1 MTTDDLTI
9 GDIIATLRANEKA
22 LRERGVMHAAL
33 FGSRARGDNRADS
46 DIDIMIEIDPER
58 VAGVFAY
65 VAITQYVEDLF
76 PVPVDVSNQDA
87 LKPHVRPSA
96 EQQALYAF

>member
-1 MTTDDLTI
+1 MTANTLTAS
-9 GDIIATLRANEKA
+9 DIIATLRANEQA
-22 LRERGVMHAAL
+22 LREQGVMHAAL
-33 FGSRARGDNRADS
+33 FGSRARGGNRADS

-58 VAGVFAY
+58 SVGLFAY

-76 PVPVDVSNQDA
+76 PVPVDVSNRDA
-87 LKPHVRPSA
+87 LKSHVRPSA